1 MIIPFVPNA
10 KVPLVGENG
19 IVSNEWRLYFEQ
31 LTNQLQVNLLTTY
44 DELTTAEI
52 ADIPSGQRNGK
63 FIFDTDTATF
73 KVGFNDAFA
82 TLTTT

>member
-1 MIIPFVPNA
+1 MIIPFVPNS
-10 KVPLVGENG
+10 KVPMVDENRS
-19 IVSNEWRLYFEQ
+19 VSKEWRLYFEQ

-52 ADIPSGQRNGK
+52 AAIPSGERNGK
-63 FIFDTDTATF
+63 FIFDTDTVTL

-82 TLTTT
+82 TVTTT